1 MTPGLSISVATVMLC
16 VGPESSDPAGRPVDL
31 AIDDCLT
38 ARKGVCQDFAHVLIA
53 ASRGEFLGSAETK
66 LVVHVDVTKM

>member
-1 MTPGLSISVATVMLC
+1 M
-16 VGPESSDPAGRPVDL
+16 DL